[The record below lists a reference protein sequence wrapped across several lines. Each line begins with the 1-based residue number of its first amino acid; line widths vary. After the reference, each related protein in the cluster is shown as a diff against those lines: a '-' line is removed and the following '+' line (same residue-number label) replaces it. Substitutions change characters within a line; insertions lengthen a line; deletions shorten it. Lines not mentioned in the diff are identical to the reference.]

1 MFEVYLLFGWCGLL
15 PVGCKRVLKK
25 KSETLMGSSWHA
37 LSQRGLRIELR
48 KANSPV
54 CFHLSFKS
62 SGVYADS
69 PPRFQSSS
77 SQMLSIKL
85 GINWLS
91 SHMDCSWRKL
101 WELFGVLKRPVP
113 MGKPPRAL
121 PVCACLL
128 LWNKHLFLV
137 VDYKELIG
145 AQAAVASSYL
155 CKIQQLS

>member
-1 MFEVYLLFGWCGLL
+1 MFEVFLLSGWCGLL
-15 PVGCKRVLKK
+15 AVGCKRIKCLK
-25 KSETLMGSSWHA
+25 KSEMGSVWRA

-54 CFHLSFKS
+54 CFHLSLKS

-91 SHMDCSWRKL
+91 SHTDSSWRNL
-101 WELFGVLKRPVP
+101 WELVGVLKRPMPV
-113 MGKPPRAL
+113 GKPPRAL

-145 AQAAVASSYL
+145 AKAAMASSYL
-155 CKIQQLS
+155 CKIQQLN